1 VYLKPKK
8 LLIFILFLFSVFLV
22 VQPIFA
28 DEVDDCINNKT
39 DPNVCMDLIKKQI
52 TNLENAISPL
62 KKESTGLSSK
72 ITLAKTQISKTESQ
86 IISLSQ
92 KLVEKESDL
101 EVQKLLLA
109 ERVKRYYK
117 NSKSYNSFL
126 MLFSTSDNKNGSV
139 FQQYAWYQS
148 IISQDKNTITQY
160 SSDIITLN
168 DNKNSLE
175 TEKIKLAKIKKDL
188 ESRFGFLSTE
198 IKKAEENKGRLNN
211 LLTQLE
217 AERIAKLNLPKSAV
231 SGGISCVDDRKVDPG
246 FGSGFAFFTFGIP
259 HHVGLNQYGALGRA
273 NAGQSAEEII
283 KAYYQNIEIT
293 GGKEGEN
300 VKVNGK
306 NEFGQTFTN
315 ETMNIEEYLKHIYEM
330 PTSWPEAALQA
341 QVMAARSY
349 ALRIYGEKGWLAPSQ
364 ADQVIK
370 KELNND
376 RWISAVNATRGKV
389 ITSGG
394 QPIKAW
400 FASTAG
406 GYTFTSSDVW
416 GGNTAWTKRVRDTNG
431 DVNSFEDL
439 FAKAYD
445 RESPCFYAAQ
455 GYRKEYNKSAWLKPS
470 EVADIINVVLLYQKD
485 SSTQGHLCY
494 KDNPSGGCNDTW
506 DAEKVKS
513 ELKSRG
519 VTPFSNISSASVTD
533 WNKSEGRTNTLSFS
547 GDAGQISISGSTF
560 KSLFNI
566 RAPANISIVGP
577 LYNVE
582 KR

>member
-1 VYLKPKK
+1 MVFVLFCFSFF
-8 LLIFILFLFSVFLV
+8 LITQSVFAKT
-22 VQPIFA
+22 IDEEIA
-28 DEVDDCINNKT
+28 DIT
-39 DPNVCMDLIKKQI
+39 KQI
-52 TNLENAISPL
+52 AELENSIAPL
-62 KKESTGLSSK
+62 KKESTGLQTKLTSAK
-72 ITLAKTQISKTESQ
+72 NQITVISNQ
-86 IISLSQ
+86 ADSLSQ

-101 EVQKLLLA
+101 EIQKLLLA

-126 MLFSTSDNKNGSV
+126 ILFSNPDNEKGSL
-139 FQQYAWYQS
+139 FEQYAWYQS

-160 SSDIITLN
+160 TTDITVLN
-168 DNKNSLE
+168 DNKNKLE
-175 TEKIKLAKIKKDL
+175 AEKTKLAQVKKDL
-188 ESRFGFLSTE
+188 ESRSSFLAGE
-198 IKKAEENKGRLNN
+198 IQKAETYKAKLNQELIN
-211 LLTQLE
+211 LE
-217 AERIAKLNLPKSAV
+217 AQRIAGLNLPKSAV

-246 FGSGFAFFTFGIP
+246 FGAGFAFFTFGIP

-293 GGKEGEN
+293 GGKEGES

-306 NEFGQTFTN
+306 NEFGQTFNN

-341 QVMAARSY
+341 QAMAARSY
-349 ALRIYGEKGWLAPSQ
+349 ALRIYSEKGWLAPSQ

-406 GYTFTSSDVW
+406 GYTFTSGDVW

-431 DVNSFEDL
+431 DINSFEDL
-439 FAKAYD
+439 QNKAYD
-445 RESPCFYAAQ
+445 KDSPCFYAAQ
-455 GYRKEYNKSAWLKPS
+455 GYRAEYNKSAWLKPS

-519 VTPFSNISSASVTD
+519 VTPFNNISSASVTD

-547 GDAGQISISGSTF
+547 GDAGQVSISGSNF